1 MTPGFSVK
9 FVINRISV
17 DYKIQITDT
26 TNYTGVTS
34 AYGFYRIEYPDG
46 IYTENSDVQNPDF
59 EIGQTIS
66 EFPLRMK
73 NSLPMTGQYRIVQKT
88 FANTGDVETTKVFTF
103 SFVEPTLTL
112 TNTSNLAAPT
122 VSFTDTTDYNS
133 GFYTEV
139 VTRSIVCNFPQ
150 TLPIS
155 GTQLTTSGSVL
166 NMVSSGNYYEG
177 VYLPTL
183 TSGVTLTGTNHT
195 IEWTKSSSFSF
206 NIKKLLSYESLLDY
220 LNISKQRYDQA
231 KGTTNES
238 KERENYEMVAS
249 LFNHIKAKATNGDS
263 GIAELM
269 FEIQDLIY
277 KITCQSPD
285 TYVYSTLPLGPLDN
299 DFFTEGVPTNRV
311 LTINGVAQDL
321 TQNRTWNV
329 GTVTSVGISV
339 PSWMTVSNTPVTQSG
354 VIALGLASG
363 YYIPTIADR
372 NNWNTPF
379 DKYITTIAVSGT
391 GTKTITLTRNDA
403 TTLSASFSFITDE
416 IQEGGSPVNQ
426 WFTNA
431 RARSAISLTTTGS
444 SGAATYSSST
454 GVLNIPSYTL
464 AGLGGVPTTRT
475 ITINGQTFDLSQNRT
490 YTIDVG
496 VSSIVANAP
505 ISVSA
510 SAGSVTVSHN
520 NSGVTP
526 GTYNSVTVDAKGH
539 ITSGSNQSTG
549 HVIQNNGVSMT
560 QRANLNFIRMIVQD
574 NLPGL
579 ATNVTRPPSVTI
591 STNPPATNLL
601 DGDEWINDNTWKKYA
616 WYDGYWAEVGKTN
629 CSSTYTNINY
639 SPYSLL
645 PEGATNGQVLA
656 WSSANNRYQPTT
668 LVIPGSKWTD
678 SGSDVYRNSRVLVGS
693 TTFTDSLA
701 KLEVNGRMLVTDLSY
716 SISSNSTISTNTTLS
731 ISMTEGV
738 NLKRYLL
745 SANLTINFS
754 ADLPTGRASTYTF
767 VFRQDA
773 IGARTVTWNTTGT
786 TVLWQGGVA
795 PLIGSAVNEI
805 TVITII
811 WTGQEYLGV
820 KSCGFNV

>member
-9 FVINRISV
+9 FVVNRLTAN
-17 DYKIQITDT
+17 YKIQITDT
-26 TNYTGVTS
+26 TNYSGVST

-46 IYTENSDVQNPDF
+46 IFVENSNPSTPDF
-59 EIGQTIS
+59 QIGQNLS
-66 EFPLRMK
+66 QFNLRMK
-73 NSLPMTGQYRIVQKT
+73 NFELMTGQFRIIQKT

-103 SFVEPTLTL
+103 SFVEPALTL
-112 TNTSNLAAPT
+112 ANTSNLATPT

-139 VTRSIVCNFPQ
+139 ITRSIVCNFPQ

-155 GTQLTTSGSVL
+155 GTQLTTSGTVL

-177 VYLPTL
+177 IYLPTL
-183 TSGVTLTGTNHT
+183 TSGVVLTGTNHT
-195 IEWTKSSSFSF
+195 IEWSRASNFSF
-206 NIKKLLSYESLLDY
+206 NIKKALSYEDLLDY
-220 LNISKQRYDQA
+220 LNISKQRHDQS

-249 LFNHIKAKATNGDS
+249 LFSHIKAKAASGES

-277 KITCQSPD
+277 KITCHSPD
-285 TYVYSTLPLGPLDN
+285 AYVYSTTPLGPLDN
-299 DFFTEGVPTNRV
+299 DFFTEGVPANRV

-339 PSWMTVSNTPVTQSG
+339 PLWMTVSNTPITQSG

-363 YYIPTIADR
+363 YYIPTITDR

-379 DKYITTIAVSGT
+379 DKYITAITVSGT

-403 TTLSASFSFITDE
+403 TTLSASFSFVTDE
-416 IQEGGSPVNQ
+416 IQEGGSPANL

-444 SGAATYSSST
+444 SGAATYSPST

-464 AGLGGVPTTRT
+464 AGLGGVPSTRT

-490 YTIDVG
+490 YTVAIG
-496 VSSIVANAP
+496 VSSIAGNSP

-510 SAGSVTVSHN
+510 STGSVVVSHN

-526 GTYNSVTVDAKGH
+526 GTYNSFTVDAKGH
-539 ITSGSNQSTG
+539 ITSASNQSTG

-560 QRANLNFIRMIVQD
+560 QRPNLNFIRMTVQD
-574 NLPGL
+574 NLPGN
-579 ATNVTRPPSVTI
+579 ATNVTRPPSTTI
-591 STNPPATNLL
+591 STAAPTANLL
-601 DGDEWINDNTWKKYA
+601 AGDEWINDNTWKKYA

-645 PEGATNGQVLA
+645 QEGATAGQVLA
-656 WSSANNRYQPTT
+656 WSSTNNRYEPTT
-668 LVIPGSKWTD
+668 LAVQQSRWTD
-678 SGSDVYRNSRVLVGS
+678 VGSDIYRNSRVLMGATS
-693 TTFTDSLA
+693 FSDSLA
-701 KLEVNGRMLVTDLSY
+701 RLEVSGRMLVTDLMY
-716 SISSNSTISTNTTLS
+716 LSSANSTVSSPTTIS
-731 ISMTEGV
+731 ISMTEGS
-738 NLKRYLL
+738 NLKRYFL
-745 SANLTINFS
+745 SANLTVNFS
-754 ADLPTGRASTYTF
+754 ANLPAGRTATYTF
-767 VFRQDA
+767 VFVQD
-773 IGARTVTWNTTGT
+773 GTGGKSVTWNTVGT

-795 PLIGSAVNEI
+795 PLISTTVGEI